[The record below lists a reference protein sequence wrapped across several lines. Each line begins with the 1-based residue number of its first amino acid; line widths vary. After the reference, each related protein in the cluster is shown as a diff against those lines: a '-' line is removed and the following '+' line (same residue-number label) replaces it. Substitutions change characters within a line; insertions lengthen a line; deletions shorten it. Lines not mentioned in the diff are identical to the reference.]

1 MTYLLVGIAGFIGSI
16 MRFTISLVLSPFHP
30 TVLPLATIFVNL
42 TGCFCLPFLTF
53 YIFKKYPMNSIYQTA
68 INTGLIGSFTTFSAV
83 SLETVTLFEQNQFLL
98 GVTYIFIS
106 LFGGMAMCRLGL
118 LLAEKKEKF

>member
-30 TVLPLATIFVNL
+30 TVLPLGTIFVNL
-42 TGCFCLPFLTF
+42 IGCFCLPFITF
-53 YIFKKYPMNSIYQTA
+53 YIFKKFPIRHIYQTA

-83 SLETVTLFEQNQFLL
+83 SLETITLFEKNHFLL
-98 GVTYIFIS
+98 GFIYIFIS

-118 LLAEKKEKF
+118 ILAEKKEKF